1 MDVDPHAVGDDLHF
15 VDQSDVHRAVDVL
28 QQLGHLG
35 RARRAHRHHALDRLR
50 IQGDAGLQARG
61 GHAAHQLGDRARG
74 TLNFFRDPERKTPAR
89 NGIIISPADGKIII
103 TKKNISNEFV
113 GENCSQISIFMSPL
127 DVHVNRI
134 PISGKVEFLKY
145 FEGKFIAAF
154 EDKASENNERM
165 EIGLV
170 TNEGNVFFTQ
180 VAGFLARR
188 IVNELQVGDSVK
200 IGERFGMIK
209 FGSRVDVIAHENWT
223 PIAKLNDNVKAGET
237 VLFELKNK

>member
-1 MDVDPHAVGDDLHF
+1 MFTRYGYTTIGVVAIISFLLI
-15 VDQSDVHRAVDVL
+15 VL
-28 QQLGHLG
+28 SFFIQNNPSKITVLII
-35 RARRAHRHHALDRLR
+35 AALILF
-50 IQGDAGLQARG
+50 
-61 GHAAHQLGDRARG
+61 G

-209 FGSRVDVIAHENWT
+209 FGSRVDVIAPENWT
-223 PIAKLNDNVKAGET
+223 PIANLNDNVKAGET